1 MAGEKPADPGVISL
15 AASRPG
21 RLLGVDVS
29 EAESVSALESL
40 GAKVSVSEGI
50 LAVSPPSYRNDLKQ
64 EADLVEEIAR
74 LRGFDRIPT
83 TLPRLQARARQRKG
97 CFVQAVRNL
106 IHARGLSEA
115 LTLSFAE
122 PADNERFPGIWSGTA
137 GSVSM
142 RNPLATVAREMR
154 RSLLPG
160 LLEVARLN
168 RSRDAAFVPVFTT
181 GRVFAAPQ
189 QGPAEERRAV
199 AMLVAGT
206 PPSPV
211 GEKTMPITFLRWK
224 GLLESLLEQ
233 VGFMKVRWVNQDLP
247 ATLHPGQAAVL
258 FAGER
263 KLGVVGALHPRIAGD
278 LDLDDAPVWL
288 AELDLDLWEELAKSR
303 PQFSTLARHPVV
315 RRDVALLLDAD
326 LAAGEVLA
334 RLESSEEPLLEAVTI
349 FDEYR
354 GEGVPEG
361 RKSLAFSFSF
371 RAPDRTL
378 TDEEVSA
385 AQATLLAGL
394 AEKYQ
399 FELR

>member
-1 MAGEKPADPGVISL
+1 M
-15 AASRPG
+15 
-21 RLLGVDVS
+21 
-29 EAESVSALESL
+29 
-40 GAKVSVSEGI
+40 
-50 LAVSPPSYRNDLKQ
+50 
-64 EADLVEEIAR
+64 
-74 LRGFDRIPT
+74 
-83 TLPRLQARARQRKG
+83 
-97 CFVQAVRNL
+97 
-106 IHARGLSEA
+106 
-115 LTLSFAE
+115 
-122 PADNERFPGIWSGTA
+122 
-137 GSVSM
+137 
-142 RNPLATVAREMR
+142 
-154 RSLLPG
+154 
-160 LLEVARLN
+160 
-168 RSRDAAFVPVFTT
+168 
-181 GRVFAAPQ
+181 
-189 QGPAEERRAV
+189 